1 MNTTVPVVSE
11 KYDEVVFTNPKI
23 EFHNLLLSGNKTKI
37 TYPLSRE
44 EKNIEYFR
52 IYGDEDDVQ
61 TMLAAKKF
69 LEDELT
75 NVRDRLLK
83 ADGELEEIKTS
94 LSLIKSS
101 EPVKPVAS
109 SEAAAA
115 AAAAATSK
123 GDGKSK
129 SGKKIDGKK
138 SKKKA
143 SGEPNSGGPAKK
155 AKTEPKVKS
164 EQAKKNDSVE
174 SAKIKAETVN
184 SKADP
189 VNSAAPGQTKPV
201 DSK

>member
-115 AAAAATSK
+115 ATSK

-129 SGKKIDGKK
+129 SGKKVDGKK

-143 SGEPNSGGPAKK
+143 SGEPNSGGATKK

-184 SKADP
+184 SKADTI
-189 VNSAAPGQTKPV
+189 NSAAPGQIKPV